1 MQSYQ
6 LQKAEGEEAKRKEI
20 YFCEYKHFVMICFFC
35 CHQKE
40 MLLTRGVVGN
50 VGGGLVGLLVVG
62 VGSLLVLG
70 SPDG

>member
-1 MQSYQ
+1 MFLLLSS
-6 LQKAEGEEAKRKEI
+6 ERK
-20 YFCEYKHFVMICFFC
+20 
-35 CHQKE
+35 

-50 VGGGLVGLLVVG
+50 VGGGLVGLVVG

>member
-1 MQSYQ
+1 MNMFLLS
-6 LQKAEGEEAKRKEI
+6 
-20 YFCEYKHFVMICFFC
+20 V
-35 CHQKE
+35 KE

-50 VGGGLVGLLVVG
+50 VGGGLVGLLVVR

>member
-1 MQSYQ
+1 MNMFMLS
-6 LQKAEGEEAKRKEI
+6 
-20 YFCEYKHFVMICFFC
+20 V
-35 CHQKE
+35 KE

-50 VGGGLVGLLVVG
+50 VGGGLVGLVVR